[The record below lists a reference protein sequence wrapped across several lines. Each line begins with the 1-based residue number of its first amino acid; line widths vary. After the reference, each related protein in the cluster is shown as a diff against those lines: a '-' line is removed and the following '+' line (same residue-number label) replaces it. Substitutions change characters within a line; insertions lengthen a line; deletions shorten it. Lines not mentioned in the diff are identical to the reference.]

1 MNNTVIDV
9 AFIAAKV
16 AAIRNE
22 KARMIVGG
30 ASLVYNVAQIA
41 RFRFMIV
48 ELSQICNYIVSKAQI
63 VGSYTQEEYNLAIE
77 CQRQIEE
84 CYQQIAKYGTMTV
97 IDGISLLIDAFSN
110 LAKR

>member
-1 MNNTVIDV
+1 MNNSVIDV
-9 AFIAAKV
+9 AFFAAKV
-16 AAIRNE
+16 ATIKNE

-41 RFRFMIV
+41 RFRSMIV

-63 VGSYTQEEYNLAIE
+63 IGSYTQEEYNLAVD

-110 LAKR
+110 LNRR